1 MSFTYPLWHQVT
13 WSLAQIMWRQKDKV
27 VGSWQLS
34 YKRANSSMSKK
45 FPSTF
50 DLWFT
55 LTAPYVWF
63 FFPYCQ
69 DDFFNS
75 DSFHWIYY
83 WSGVKNVSSR
93 KKPLTI
99 TTNIFK
105 NGQKFVRLLS
115 KKFAIY
121 KNYQKNFK
129 QIFLS
134 NLGLTGSIVPFYKW
148 IELSIT

>member
-13 WSLAQIMWRQKDKV
+13 WSLAQIMWRRKDKV
-27 VGSWQLS
+27 VGSLAIREPTAVWAKNFRQHLI
-34 YKRANSSMSKK
+34 YGLHLQHPM
-45 FPSTF
+45 F
-50 DLWFT
+50 D
-55 LTAPYVWF
+55 F
-63 FFPYCQ
+63 FYPYCQ

-121 KNYQKNFK
+121 KNYQKNFQTNILK
-129 QIFLS
+129 QSWFDRVHCSFL
-134 NLGLTGSIVPFYKW
+134 
-148 IELSIT
+148 

>member
-13 WSLAQIMWRQKDKV
+13 WSLAQIIWRQKDKV
-27 VGSWQLS
+27 VGSLAI
-34 YKRANSSMSKK
+34 RE
-45 FPSTF
+45 P
-50 DLWFT
+50 
-55 LTAPYVWF
+55 TAVWAKNFRQHLIYGLHLQQPYVWF
-63 FFPYCQ
+63 FPPYCQ

-134 NLGLTGSIVPFYKW
+134 NLGLTWSIVPFYKW